1 MVQGLV
7 NKFGVTVMA
16 AFAAGV
22 KIDSIAYMPV
32 QDFGNAFATYVAQNK
47 GAEKLDRIKEGVKST
62 IKTIIIFCLVTST
75 LILIFSR
82 YIMLLFV
89 DKSEV
94 EVIAL
99 GVEYISVVSIFYVL
113 IGFLFMFYGLYR
125 GIGMLNMSIILTI
138 VSLGTRVI
146 LAYVLSEIALGARGI
161 WWSIPIGWALAD
173 LLGVIAYRKKL
184 GKQWSKV
191 AKYGVEA

>member
-1 MVQGLV
+1 M
-7 NKFGVTVMA
+7 
-16 AFAAGV
+16 
-22 KIDSIAYMPV
+22 
-32 QDFGNAFATYVAQNK
+32 
-47 GAEKLDRIKEGVKST
+47 
-62 IKTIIIFCLVTST
+62 TST

-146 LAYVLSEIALGARGI
+146 LAYVLSETALGARGI